1 MSTATV
7 NPTTTTTASRKAM
20 TDGSKWAAPTS
31 APVIDFG
38 PRQSFLRLVRI
49 ELRKTVDTRSGRLLL
64 GGIIAFSVLI
74 IGWQLTHLPN
84 GQLQFG
90 DVLDAAIVPV
100 DLILPVVGILAMTSE
115 WTQRTALTTF
125 TLSPRRIPV
134 LFAKLAAAMSI
145 ATVMVGVV
153 VALAFA
159 GTALGGDIGGR
170 GASYDLALRF
180 IGGAAIAD
188 GLNLLMA
195 AGFGLVAMQTVAGLL
210 VYYVA
215 PTAWAF
221 GATSLLHDNASWLDI
236 FTTFDNLSRFDLS
249 GHVPETI
256 TSIGF
261 WIVLPVTIGLTL
273 ANRREV
279 K

>member
-1 MSTATV
+1 MTTATV
-7 NPTTTTTASRKAM
+7 NPTSINSRGALSADRQPPPQ
-20 TDGSKWAAPTS
+20 TIAP
-31 APVIDFG
+31 AIDFG

-64 GGIIAFSVLI
+64 AGIIALSVLI
-74 IGWQLTHLPN
+74 LGWQLTHLAP
-84 GQLQFG
+84 GPLAFG
-90 DVLDAAIVPV
+90 SVLDGAIVPV

-134 LFAKLAAAMSI
+134 LVAKLVAALTI
-145 ATVMVGVV
+145 ATVMVAVV

-159 GTALGGDIGGR
+159 GTALGGVLGGDGATYHLALKDIGG
-170 GASYDLALRF
+170 D
-180 IGGAAIAD
+180 AIAD

-195 AGFGLVAMQTVAGLL
+195 AGFGLVTMQTAAGVLG
-210 VYYVA
+210 YYVA
-215 PTAWAF
+215 PTAWAL
-221 GATSLLHDNASWLDI
+221 GATELLHGNAKWLDI
-236 FTTFDNLSRFDLS
+236 FTTFDNLSRFDVS
-249 GHVPETI
+249 SHVLQTV

-261 WIVLPVTIGLTL
+261 WIVLPVTVGLIL

>member
-7 NPTTTTTASRKAM
+7 NPTSTTSRGALSA
-20 TDGSKWAAPTS
+20 DRQPAAQTN

-64 GGIIAFSVLI
+64 GGIIALSVLI
-74 IGWQLTHLPN
+74 LGWQLTHLPA
-84 GQLQFG
+84 GPLAFAK
-90 DVLDAAIVPV
+90 VLDVAIVPI

-134 LFAKLAAAMSI
+134 LVAKLFAALSVA
-145 ATVMVGVV
+145 AVMVAAVV
-153 VALAFA
+153 LLAFA
-159 GTALGGDIGGR
+159 ATA
-170 GASYDLALRF
+170 
-180 IGGAAIAD
+180 IGGAIGGDGATYHDALSNIGGDAIAD

-195 AGFGLVAMQTVAGLL
+195 AGFGLVTMQTAAGVLG
-210 VYYVA
+210 YYVA
-215 PTAWAF
+215 PTAWAL
-221 GATSLLHDNASWLDI
+221 GATQLLHGNAKWLDI
-236 FTTFDNLSRFDLS
+236 FTTFDNLSRFDVS
-249 GHVPETI
+249 GHLPQTI

-261 WIVLPVTIGLTL
+261 WIVLPVTVGLIL

>member
-7 NPTTTTTASRKAM
+7 NPTTTSSRNGLSA
-20 TDGSKWAAPTS
+20 GNQSAAQTN

-64 GGIIAFSVLI
+64 AGIVALSLLI
-74 IGWQLTHLPN
+74 LGWQLTHLTAGP
-84 GQLQFG
+84 LAFG

-134 LFAKLAAAMSI
+134 LAAKLVAALTI
-145 ATVMVGVV
+145 ATVMVAVV

-159 GTALGGDIGGR
+159 ATALGGLLGGDGATYHSALRDIGGT
-170 GASYDLALRF
+170 
-180 IGGAAIAD
+180 AIAD

-195 AGFGLVAMQTVAGLL
+195 AGFGLVTMQTAAGVLG
-210 VYYVA
+210 YYVA
-215 PTAWAF
+215 PTAWAL
-221 GATSLLHDNASWLDI
+221 GATELLHGNAKWLDI
-236 FTTFDNLSRFDLS
+236 FTTFDNLSRFDVS
-249 GHVPETI
+249 GHVLQTV

-261 WIVLPVTIGLTL
+261 WIVLPVTVGLVL